1 MGSVVA
7 EGIAV
12 KPKVPPDEDSTV
24 AIQMY
29 KTIAQMDPGN
39 LLHTVCFK
47 FNFLGPWC
55 LFTPSIKNYASL
67 VYIGV
72 HDTIHTKCQQSTA
85 TVTLD
90 WVLDPINRQ
99 VSKN

>member
-1 MGSVVA
+1 MGSVVS

-39 LLHTVCFK
+39 LLHTVC
-47 FNFLGPWC
+47 LCLIPWGLRAC
-55 LFTPSIKNYASL
+55 SHQASRITQVWFTLVSLILFIPSVNSQAPL
-67 VYIGV
+67 
-72 HDTIHTKCQQSTA
+72 
-85 TVTLD
+85 
-90 WVLDPINRQ
+90 
-99 VSKN
+99 